1 MQLDSVRELKATL
14 VSQQVAALASAKPVA
29 LAVAARAVTDLESAP
44 RTIALGVAPAG
55 KKQFK
60 LAIRVQNRALADS
73 PEVQAIVNKAKKEVD
88 VRHIGRVV
96 KRATPFLRRR
106 RRPLV
111 IGCSIGHHLITAGTL
126 GCFVRST
133 DGTLRILSN
142 NHVLANE
149 NDATAGDAIL
159 QQGRLDG
166 GTMSKSRVG
175 TLAAFVRIRFGGPVN
190 LVDAAT
196 ASINSGINSRLTSL
210 RDLGTLAGLG
220 LAEVFPE
227 DAVAKVGR
235 TTATTHG
242 KVTAF
247 ELDNVIVGYD
257 NGNARFDDQIEIE
270 STGDGPFSLG
280 GDSGSLIVDADLRG
294 VALLFAGSD
303 QGGSNGMG
311 LTYANPIHTVLK
323 KLNVTLAL

>member
-1 MQLDSVRELKATL
+1 MKLDSVRELKATL
-14 VSQQVAALASAKPVA
+14 VSSQLAALA
-29 LAVAARAVTDLESAP
+29 AARPDELAIAARPVSALETVP

-55 KKQFK
+55 KNRYK
-60 LAIRVQNRALADS
+60 LAVRVQNRALAGS
-73 PEVQAIVNKAKKEVD
+73 PEVQTIVKQAKKEVD

-96 KRATPFLRRR
+96 KRAAPFLQRR

-126 GCFVRST
+126 GCFVRAA
-133 DGTLRILSN
+133 DGTLLVLSN

-149 NDATAGDAIL
+149 NDAAPGDAIL
-159 QQGRLDG
+159 QQGRIDG
-166 GTMSKSRVG
+166 GTLSRSRVG
-175 TLAAFVRIRFGGPVN
+175 KLARFAAIKFGGAVN

-196 ASINSGINSRLTSL
+196 ASINDGINSRLTPL

-220 LAEVFPE
+220 PAEVFPG

-242 KVTAF
+242 TVTAF
-247 ELDNVIVGYD
+247 ELDNVVVAYD

-270 STGDGPFSLG
+270 STGNGPFSLG

-303 QGGSNGMG
+303 QGGSNGLG
-311 LTYANPIHTVLK
+311 LTFANPIHTVLE
-323 KLNVTLAL
+323 KLKVSLAT